1 MITVFYYMMYMNN
14 IQIVLKDGMA
24 NRAKY
29 VMGILTDR
37 DELDLYFQ
45 KSYLSSDEIILLT
58 DDNQSPYADYTVR
71 GIDHRLD
78 MGFLW
83 LWPWDDKARL
93 TVTEKIPRIDGRA
106 KGSRAEELI
115 QEKGDSALY
124 PPEWPEASYQVLLV
138 LENGQWKIKS
148 LTKISK

>member
-1 MITVFYYMMYMNN
+1 MITVFYYTMYLNN

-45 KSYLSSDEIILLT
+45 KSYLSSDEMIILT
-58 DDNQSPYADYTVR
+58 DNNQSPYGDYTVR

-93 TVTEKIPRIDGRA
+93 TVTERIPRIDGRA

-115 QEKGDSALY
+115 REKGDSALY
-124 PPEWPEASYQVLLV
+124 PPDWPEASYQVLLV

-148 LTKISK
+148 LTKVAK